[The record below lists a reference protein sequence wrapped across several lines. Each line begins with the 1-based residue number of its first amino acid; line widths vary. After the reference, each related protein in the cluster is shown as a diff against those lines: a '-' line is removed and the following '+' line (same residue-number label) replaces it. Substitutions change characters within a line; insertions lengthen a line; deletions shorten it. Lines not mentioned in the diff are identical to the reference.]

1 MESDQIWN
9 QVAKFMQQLRGENL
23 SKKSIIQIPG
33 QKNAKNELEKIQAIG
48 KERMKH
54 MKETEQRITQK
65 WIECLE
71 DNASLEAQQA
81 YCQGYID
88 CLFLLCG
95 MGIIEKD
102 SVAKPT
108 RIILLFLLCL
118 YFIITHFPFIFL
130 SSNLCNLTPFFLYDR
145 INF

>member
-1 MESDQIWN
+1 MSKKAEGFS
-9 QVAKFMQQLRGENL
+9 LRFVLINTGNISRKVLSKVLRSFDKNFERL
-23 SKKSIIQIPG
+23 QSKKSIIQIPG

-54 MKETEQRITQK
+54 MKETEQRIIQK

-102 SVAKPT
+102 SVAND
-108 RIILLFLLCL
+108 
-118 YFIITHFPFIFL
+118 IFEQL
-130 SSNLCNLTPFFLYDR
+130 NK
-145 INF
+145 